1 MAMVG
6 DRHRAGDSQP
16 DERSCADAGR
26 GEDQVSYGVDEG
38 EGALLRL
45 KLLPDCPGWS
55 RLSLILPYYRLIS
68 RSAVRH
74 SAALTMRPVG
84 STNQRSLLNP
94 LPLSRATSQSASSVG
109 GNGPRLAAGTP
120 PTECRLSA

>member
-45 KLLPDCPGWS
+45 KFFSNAHP
-55 RLSLILPYYRLIS
+55 
-68 RSAVRH
+68 
-74 SAALTMRPVG
+74 SAAFET
-84 STNQRSLLNP
+84 
-94 LPLSRATSQSASSVG
+94 LP
-109 GNGPRLAAGTP
+109 GPIHQ
-120 PTECRLSA
+120 